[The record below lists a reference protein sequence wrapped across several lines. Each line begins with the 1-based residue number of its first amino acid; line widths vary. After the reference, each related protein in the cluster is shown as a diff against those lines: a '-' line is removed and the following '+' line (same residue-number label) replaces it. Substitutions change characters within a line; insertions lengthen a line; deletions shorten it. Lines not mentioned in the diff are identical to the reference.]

1 MSDVTQWLSSGW
13 SVVLVILG
21 LGLIIF
27 LHEFGHFIMAKKN
40 KVKVE
45 IFSLGFAL
53 GVPQL
58 VLWRKK
64 WGDTEYRI
72 CAVPFGG
79 YVKMAG
85 ETLMEEQ
92 KGEPWELTSK
102 TPWQRFQIFVA
113 GALMNLII
121 AFPIGIAAYLVGKYE
136 HTNEVGRPGTAETRA
151 GLLPGDLVVEVDG
164 RKIDSMDKFR
174 IEMIR
179 RSNGVKV
186 PVTVVRNG
194 ERKVIE
200 VETMRSPYHQTM
212 PLALAL
218 PRVVPGSPLA
228 QLGVEEGDE
237 IVAVD
242 DTPILYEAQA
252 DELLRSSAGR
262 KVKISFRRRDPS
274 FNDPPPFH
282 VTLEMPVKTWWVVPP
297 DDRLIEA
304 VVGRVHPGNPAFAYL
319 EPNDRILQVGEA
331 PIRSWADLKKAVE
344 PAVNR
349 KLAFT
354 IEREGE
360 RKTVEFAPSY
370 GMSGKGAIGIEPKPS
385 DEFADVDPASLL
397 GKAGLRSGDK
407 IYSSIDGKTG
417 ERTLANS
424 GVLGVRK
431 SDEAPVSFEVFRGKD
446 REKVRIELKPERRE
460 EADLAKAGFFVID
473 GGFLRTAPSQPYRR
487 RPFGEAVAAGV
498 YEPYDVAVMTFEIL
512 KKLVKLEES
521 AKGLSGPVGI
531 IQASYD
537 FAQKSF
543 GNFLW
548 LLCLI
553 TVNLGIFNLLPI
565 PILDG
570 GHNVLLLIEVIRKK
584 LGKPPPSP
592 SFVAAFQWTGLI
604 FVLALFVF
612 VTFNDIGRMIG
623 RG

>member
-1 MSDVTQWLSSGW
+1 MLEEWLRSGW
-13 SVVLVILG
+13 SIVLVIFG

-27 LHEFGHFIMAKKN
+27 LHELGHFLMAKKN

-53 GVPQL
+53 NIPAL

-64 WGDTEYRI
+64 WGETEYRI

-85 ETLMEEQ
+85 ETLMDEQ

-121 AFPIGIAAYLVGKYE
+121 AFPIGIAAYAVGKYE

-151 GLLPGDLVVEVDG
+151 GLLPGDVVIEVDG
-164 RKIDSMDKFR
+164 RKIENMDKFR
-174 IEMIR
+174 IEMVR

-186 PVTVVRNG
+186 PVKVLRNG
-194 ERKVIE
+194 EPKILE
-200 VETMRSPYHQTM
+200 VETMRSPYHFTA

-218 PRVVPGSPLA
+218 PEVKPGSPLE
-228 QLGVEEGDE
+228 QQGVQKGDE
-237 IVAVD
+237 LVAVEG
-242 DTPILYEAQA
+242 TPILFDAQA
-252 DELLRSSAGR
+252 DEILRNSPGK
-262 KVKISFRRRDPS
+262 KVKVSLRRRDPS
-274 FNDPPPFH
+274 FNDPPPTT
-282 VTLEMPVKTWWVVPP
+282 VTLDLLPKTWWVVPV
-297 DDRLIEA
+297 DERLMEPI
-304 VVGRVHPGNPAFAYL
+304 VGRVLPGNPAFEFL
-319 EPNDRILQVGEA
+319 EPMDRIVQVGDK
-331 PIRSWADLKKAVE
+331 PVKSWADLKSAVE
-344 PAVNR
+344 PSVNK

-354 IEREGE
+354 VERAGE
-360 RKTVEFAPSY
+360 RKTVEFAPSF
-370 GMSGKGAIGIEPKPS
+370 GPTGKGAIGIEPRYT
-385 DEFADVDPASLL
+385 DVIADVDPESYF
-397 GKAGLRSGDK
+397 GKAGLKAGD
-407 IYSSIDGKTG
+407 IVYSSVQGTTG

-424 GVLGVRK
+424 GILQVRK
-431 SDEAPVSFEVFRGKD
+431 ADEAPLSFQVLRGKE
-446 REKVRIELKPERRE
+446 REKFTITLKPERRD
-460 EADLAKAGFFVID
+460 EADLAKAGFFVDDRGI
-473 GGFLRTAPSQPYRR
+473 LRTAPSQPFRR
-487 RPFGEAVAAGV
+487 RAFGEAVSAGV
-498 YEPYDVAVMTFEIL
+498 YEPYDVAIMTFEIL
-512 KKLVKLEES
+512 KKLAKLEES
-521 AKGLSGPVGI
+521 AKGLSGPLGI
-531 IQASYD
+531 IHASYS
-537 FAQKSF
+537 FAQLSF

-584 LGKPPPSP
+584 FGKPPPSP
-592 SFVAAFQWTGLI
+592 NFVAAFQWTGLI